1 MAAICGFLT
10 FISILGVFAS
20 VIWMLIQLV
29 RRKNLK
35 VPMIVICSFI
45 GMIIIFSIVG
55 ATSYKTTRK
64 NENVENQE
72 IKEELLEQKEQDKL
86 IETSSESQTNAI
98 IEESEQSS
106 IQESEI
112 QSEVQSSIIQ
122 DEIPSEEESVLETIE
137 VNKYSEELEKYSTG
151 EYCYIAHSDLVKYH
165 TNLVGQKFYTIIT
178 VDELDGKVIKSNLDD
193 GYMMS
198 TFNCIKDYSY
208 DLKEQDAVSI
218 MGVVGGYDSY
228 GFVGKSLKFDDCMV
242 FSVGKDAREY
252 SMDKSDEYFNVFF
265 TVTEE
270 VAKSNNEITEDEFKN
285 LCERLNYEDILRN
298 PNSYKDKYCK
308 LSGTVLQVI
317 EGWFGSYT
325 IYIKDSNGDIWGCA
339 YSYDENESH
348 LLDGDKVTVYGMCD
362 GTANTKTVLG
372 KQVTMPYVEIEYID

>member
-1 MAAICGFLT
+1 MNFIFGLLSALLLTLAVLSVVFLVYL
-10 FISILGVFAS
+10 IKALFAGDN
-20 VIWMLIQLV
+20 IK
-29 RRKNLK
+29 RHLK
-35 VPMIVICSFI
+35 VF
-45 GMIIIFSIVG
+45 GIIFLCFVIDLSII
-55 ATSYKTTRK
+55 SSMMNKKT
-64 NENVENQE
+64 NDDIALVEKGSE
-72 IKEELLEQKEQDKL
+72 I
-86 IETSSESQTNAI
+86 QTNAI

-122 DEIPSEEESVLETIE
+122 EEIPSEEESVLETIE

-198 TFNCIKDYSY
+198 AFNCTKDYSY
-208 DLKEQDAVSI
+208 DLKEQDAVAI
-218 MGVVGGYDSY
+218 MGVVGDYEDY

-242 FSVGKDAREY
+242 FAEREDARLY
-252 SMDKSDEYFNVFF
+252 SNDKSDEYFYDFF
-265 TVTEE
+265 TLTEE
-270 VAKSNNEITEDEFKN
+270 VAKSNGGKVTEDEFKN

-308 LSGTVLQVI
+308 LSGTVSQVI

-325 IYIKDSNGDIWGCA
+325 IYIKDSNGDIWGCT

-348 LLDGDKVTVYGMCD
+348 LLEGDKVTIYGMCD